1 MKMRPANWRRR
12 LPPPTHRSVTA
23 RVIRAAVLA
32 IGNSIAIAVAIHT
45 IRHTIA
51 IMIANTTMFATIPVR
66 NLVSNASGQQTAGDD
81 HQQRKLLHVFSS
93 TQRPNARRTEPITID
108 CNPCMPNLSCPASGF
123 RRPCSEAPIGLA
135 TGHISRGSGCSAL
148 WFAGKHCLYRANPF
162 GRMCASAHSGSSV
175 SAARD
180 SRMSAWRAA
189 ETSLPDLLKDFE
201 AMRTAL
207 ERLFGV
213 GVDIQARVSD
223 GSLPPAPTFAQETG
237 IPVLTPGPT
246 PAPPH
251 STVTLFARLRGLSTS
266 VPFTSAT

>member
-1 MKMRPANWRRR
+1 MKMRTAKWRRR

-66 NLVSNASGQQTAGDD
+66 NLVSNTSGQQTAGDD

-135 TGHISRGSGCSAL
+135 TGHISRARVVRRSGLPVGTAFIERIRLAVCAPAPIAAVPLAQPATAACRPGGPRKHRFQICSRTL
-148 WFAGKHCLYRANPF
+148 KQ
-162 GRMCASAHSGSSV
+162 CAPRLNVSSV
-175 SAARD
+175 SARTFRPED
-180 SRMSAWRAA
+180 RMA
-189 ETSLPDLLKDFE
+189 PY
-201 AMRTAL
+201 
-207 ERLFGV
+207 RL
-213 GVDIQARVSD
+213 
-223 GSLPPAPTFAQETG
+223 LPPSPKKPESLFLRRDRHLHR
-237 IPVLTPGPT
+237 LT
-246 PAPPH
+246 
-251 STVTLFARLRGLSTS
+251 LR
-266 VPFTSAT
+266 